1 MICKHCSTENPESAV
16 FCGICGKRLDGNVVC
31 SHCGNL
37 MPEENNY
44 CFACGARMNTP
55 PAQASAQPESA
66 PTSAQPASV
75 NVRPAV
81 PAKQK
86 TGAWKKILEIIGGA
100 VGMTGVFFALL
111 FTFLIGISAGTGAGA
126 DMLNVNADLNLYYY
140 FGKVYE
146 QIATGL
152 SDMTSYS
159 AFYEA
164 NIYLLAILGTVL
176 SAATIITVFTLSVIT
191 LVRYLRKLLKK
202 SEKDYAPTLIGAIL
216 TYILGASLFL
226 GFNNMS
232 ITAVISSSLSVS
244 AGIRYNTAT
253 LAGIILSVLFLCGF
267 IGCRA
272 AQFGKK
278 LGKPSYLYRVIFS
291 GVGTVL
297 IGIVWSM
304 ATNVI
309 FALSDPSSV
318 TIRLS
323 AYNAINMMATEYASI
338 TSEPDMALYVS
349 VLLTL
354 VLQIALT
361 ILSAL
366 IAIRL
371 MKNLTCEKSSAC
383 LGLGIAQAT
392 VALVMLIAALLACSF
407 YLQAENIPSYE
418 KAISPVAIVAFVF
431 SILLLGTT
439 IAHKILKNKFDK
451 APNHAQPLQQPVPVQ
466 ETVSEEPASD
476 DSVTNEPFESK

>member
-1 MICKHCSTENPESAV
+1 
-16 FCGICGKRLDGNVVC
+16 
-31 SHCGNL
+31 
-37 MPEENNY
+37 
-44 CFACGARMNTP
+44 
-55 PAQASAQPESA
+55 
-66 PTSAQPASV
+66 
-75 NVRPAV
+75 
-81 PAKQK
+81 
-86 TGAWKKILEIIGGA
+86 
-100 VGMTGVFFALL
+100 
-111 FTFLIGISAGTGAGA
+111 
-126 DMLNVNADLNLYYY
+126 
-140 FGKVYE
+140 
-146 QIATGL
+146 
-152 SDMTSYS
+152 
-159 AFYEA
+159 
-164 NIYLLAILGTVL
+164 
-176 SAATIITVFTLSVIT
+176 
-191 LVRYLRKLLKK
+191 
-202 SEKDYAPTLIGAIL
+202 
-216 TYILGASLFL
+216 
-226 GFNNMS
+226 
-232 ITAVISSSLSVS
+232 
-244 AGIRYNTAT
+244 
-253 LAGIILSVLFLCGF
+253 
-267 IGCRA
+267 
-272 AQFGKK
+272 
-278 LGKPSYLYRVIFS
+278 
-291 GVGTVL
+291 
-297 IGIVWSM
+297 
-304 ATNVI
+304 
-309 FALSDPSSV
+309 
-318 TIRLS
+318 
-323 AYNAINMMATEYASI
+323 MATEYASI